1 MIDLHKILYATISTW
16 ELQERLRRDDFAFDA
31 WRFIAEK
38 IGHKNESTLRNM
50 CQPRRRGSNA
60 AKLGVEEAVI
70 IMSITDDYRLL
81 KFVVEEVK
89 RRREQ
94 QKEQLNLF
102 SEPLRTLESCY
113 E

>member
-1 MIDLHKILYATISTW
+1 MVDLHKILYATISAW
-16 ELQERLRRDDFAFDA
+16 ELEERLRRDDFTFNA
-31 WRFIAEK
+31 WIFLAEK
-38 IGHKNESTLRNM
+38 IGLKHESTLRNM
-50 CQPRRRGSNA
+50 CQPRRCGGNA

-70 IMSITDDYRLL
+70 IMSITGDYRLL